1 MTQALTT
8 YHNNLEVVAIQD
20 ENVLNVQNNT
30 FWPWGW

>member
-8 YHNNLEVVAIQD
+8 YHNHLEVVAILD
-20 ENVLNVQNNT
+20 ANVLNVHNNT